1 MKAIIPFFIIILCIS
16 VYSCDEK
23 SKTNSKE
30 TQKVTNIT
38 KDTIVTTEHNSHESE
53 TIKSVNLTSK
63 LQEKVARLA
72 TLEHNYVVKNLDL
85 VAHEKG
91 MLLSKLI
98 FLKKLNDSMLK
109 DIDITLFKR
118 NLHEVRKSFLKGT
131 KPMNPNGN
139 TYPRVDIEEYIFKT
153 QESAK
158 ATYDMLKKSKPN
170 GRFWMHISKSP
181 HDLFLE
187 ENRIYFGS
195 SGGFYMM
202 GIYKAI
208 FEKIKD

>member
-1 MKAIIPFFIIILCIS
+1 MNIFTTFYLIIFLVLFSACEEKGKVIPNKEPQQEVLKDS
-16 VYSCDEK
+16 VSP
-23 SKTNSKE
+23 
-30 TQKVTNIT
+30 KV
-38 KDTIVTTEHNSHESE
+38 NSHESE
-53 TIKSVNLTSK
+53 SIKKVDLTSK
-63 LQEKVARLA
+63 LAKKVARLT
-72 TLEHNYVVKNLDL
+72 TLEHNYEVKNLDL

-98 FLKKLNDSMLK
+98 YLKKLNDSMLK
-109 DIDITLFKR
+109 DIDINLFKS

-139 TYPRVDIEEYIFKT
+139 TYPRVHIEEYMFKT
-153 QESAK
+153 SESAK

-181 HDLFLE
+181 YDLFLE

-202 GIYKAI
+202 GIYKDI
-208 FEKIKD
+208 FEKIKG